1 MRVIDILQ
9 RRLRSLFRP
18 GAADRELDEELR
30 LHIDRLVEEHIEAG
44 MSPAEAREAAR
55 REFGGVQ
62 IFEECRDARRVMWI
76 ANAWQDARYGVRLMT
91 RAPGFAV
98 AVILTIALGIGAT
111 TTMFSITYGVVLQ
124 PLPYRDGDRL
134 VNLFNTAPARGLP
147 RAGVAMA
154 NVADWRA
161 RTHAFTDIAVYRPNA
176 NLNLTGIGD
185 PERLNGSRVS
195 ANLFPM
201 LGVAPL
207 YGRLF
212 LAGEDA
218 AGRDRVAI
226 LTYGLWKSRF
236 AADPAIVGRT
246 IALNGEPYTVVGVL
260 REGFAYPTREYQI
273 YVPLTFNPAELVS
286 RMNYNYL
293 AVGRLEN
300 GVTLNQARAELNVLS
315 AQIERE
321 HPREAA
327 GIGAGAEP
335 MLADTVGG
343 VRTPLY
349 ILLGAVVTMLLIG
362 CANLANLLL
371 ARALG
376 RARELAMRAALGA
389 SRGRLI
395 MQSMS
400 EIAPMLAAGGAV
412 GLLAAAVAIEAI
424 RPFVPAEVP
433 RAENIGLNWVVL
445 AVSAAT
451 LGTIGLVVSAW
462 PALEASR
469 IARGAAASWRGNS
482 ESARRARMRDG
493 LVALQIAGTL
503 CLLVSA
509 ALLTRSLAEL
519 RRVNPGFNAESVYTV
534 HLAIP
539 RSKYSRDLDVAA
551 FGTRILERVRAL
563 PGVISVALV
572 NRLPLAGGVQT
583 APIEFEGLDSA
594 ALGLKNVDTR
604 SVTPDYFR
612 TLEIPLAGGRAFRE
626 TDDAATRVAI
636 IDDRLAKMVFGAA
649 NPLGHRVRIA
659 AGDEPWLT
667 IIGVVGHIRHDRLE
681 EDARP
686 QIYFSF
692 RYLTQDRMALAVRT
706 TADPS
711 AIARSLLAAIGSVD
725 SEQPVYEARTLE
737 EVIDRSLAPRR
748 LQTVVLGGFASM
760 ALLLAGIGVYG
771 VIAYAVGQRRREF
784 GIRLALGAR
793 RGEILTLV
801 LGRGAVLFVIGAA
814 IGLAAAAASTRIL
827 GSLLFQVTAFD
838 AASFGLATA
847 VLLVVSLAAC
857 GIPARRAAGVDPS
870 ITLRSE

>member
-1 MRVIDILQ
+1 
-9 RRLRSLFRP
+9 
-18 GAADRELDEELR
+18 
-30 LHIDRLVEEHIEAG
+30 
-44 MSPAEAREAAR
+44 
-55 REFGGVQ
+55 
-62 IFEECRDARRVMWI
+62 
-76 ANAWQDARYGVRLMT
+76 
-91 RAPGFAV
+91 
-98 AVILTIALGIGAT
+98 
-111 TTMFSITYGVVLQ
+111 
-124 PLPYRDGDRL
+124 
-134 VNLFNTAPARGLP
+134 
-147 RAGVAMA
+147 
-154 NVADWRA
+154 
-161 RTHAFTDIAVYRPNA
+161 
-176 NLNLTGIGD
+176 
-185 PERLNGSRVS
+185 
-195 ANLFPM
+195 
-201 LGVAPL
+201 
-207 YGRLF
+207 
-212 LAGEDA
+212 
-218 AGRDRVAI
+218 
-226 LTYGLWKSRF
+226 
-236 AADPAIVGRT
+236 
-246 IALNGEPYTVVGVL
+246 
-260 REGFAYPTREYQI
+260 I

-400 EIAPMLAAGGAV
+400 EIAPMLAAGGAI

-445 AVSAAT
+445 AVAAAT

-469 IARGAAASWRGNS
+469 VARGAAASWRGNS

-636 IDDRLAKMVFGAA
+636 IDDRLAKTVFGAA

-801 LGRGAVLFVIGAA
+801 LGRGAALFAIGAA

-827 GSLLFQVTAFD
+827 GSLLFHVTAFD